1 MEKKSNNKFLQV
13 NDEFDEVEGP
23 QMELFYWLY
32 YQQEM
37 YSPLRYHHHLMISML
52 VFYLEDIK

>member
-13 NDEFDEVEGP
+13 NDEFEEVEEL
-23 QMELFYWLY
+23 QMELFYWLH

-37 YSPLRYHHHLMISML
+37 YSPLRYHHQWMISML